1 MQLRPY
7 QQKIVDGIGRENA
20 IIKMPTGSGKTFVAA
35 EFVLRGII
43 SSKKRQHECDTQTTT
58 AALFLVPTC
67 DLVMQQSR
75 ALKHWIGDYEVAEYF
90 GGQSIPSSSFD
101 VLVSTPQAFLVCMSV
116 SCHIYLVMLPKY
128 DLIQLY
134 LLVLKTLQQTEVSS
148 SFSWSNFF
156 AVVFDEVH
164 HVLKDHPYRIIAH
177 GIKKWEKDRSQR
189 IQVIGLSASLTYAV
203 EHKAVKQALAN
214 LCHDLSITRMIS
226 PSDEELIKSGYIPQD
241 DNIETMKKPW
251 DVPDGVILGE

>member
-20 IIKMPTGSGKTFVAA
+20 LIKMPTGSGKTFVAA

-90 GGQSIPSSSFD
+90 GGQAVPSSSFD
-101 VLVSTPQAFLVCMSV
+101 VLVSTPQAFLVCMNV
-116 SCHIYLVMLPKY
+116 SCHIYLVMPKY

-134 LLVLKTLQQTEVSS
+134 LLV
-148 SFSWSNFF
+148 FRHYN
-156 AVVFDEVH
+156 
-164 HVLKDHPYRIIAH
+164 
-177 GIKKWEKDRSQR
+177 
-189 IQVIGLSASLTYAV
+189 
-203 EHKAVKQALAN
+203 KQ
-214 LCHDLSITRMIS
+214 
-226 PSDEELIKSGYIPQD
+226 K
-241 DNIETMKKPW
+241 
-251 DVPDGVILGE
+251 